1 MRLDGDQISAEADD
15 GDAGHTSVAY
25 IPGPP
30 CWDVSLVGG
39 GVSRAYSIR
48 VGGGALSFSEAIKTC
63 FQKFAE
69 FRGWASRPE
78 FWWFALV
85 YYLVIFAPVV
95 AFLFISQDSNS
106 FNQATFD
113 NQGTNG
119 TGLVFG
125 LILSAAVLA
134 MLIPYLA
141 VGTRRLH
148 DPGKPGWWWF
158 ITLVPFGSIILIV
171 FWASEGDKGSNQY
184 GPPPGVQAVQPPGSL
199 PPPPPHLL
207 RSKAGGSFQLAGAS
221 RPRMAA

>member
-1 MRLDGDQISAEADD
+1 VSEGEPSADMRLDGDQMSADADD
-15 GDAGHTSVAY
+15 GDAGHTSAAY

-30 CWDVSLVGG
+30 CRDVPPMGG
-39 GVSRAYSIR
+39 GVSGGGSIR

-69 FRGWASRPE
+69 FRGRASRPE
-78 FWWFALV
+78 FWWFALL

-95 AFLFISQDSNS
+95 AFLFISQDSDS
-106 FNQATFD
+106 YNQATFD
-113 NQGTNG
+113 NPGTNG

-148 DPGKPGWWWF
+148 DTGKPGWWWF

-171 FWASEGDKGSNQY
+171 FWAIEGDKGSNQY
-184 GPPPGVQAVQPPGSL
+184 GPHPGAQAVQPAPPGSL
-199 PPPPPHLL
+199 PPPPPPPPP
-207 RSKAGGSFQLAGAS
+207 SPQ
-221 RPRMAA
+221 

>member
-1 MRLDGDQISAEADD
+1 MSR
-15 GDAGHTSVAY
+15 T
-25 IPGPP
+25 
-30 CWDVSLVGG
+30 WGG
-39 GVSRAYSIR
+39 GVGRAYSIR

-69 FRGWASRPE
+69 FRGRASRPE
-78 FWWFALV
+78 FWWFALL

-113 NQGTNG
+113 DPGTNG

-125 LILSAAVLA
+125 LILSVAVLA

-148 DPGKPGWWWF
+148 DTGKPGWWWF

-171 FWASEGDKGSNQY
+171 FWASEGDRGSNQY
-184 GPPPGVQAVQPPGSL
+184 GPPPGAQAVQPPGSL
-199 PPPPPHLL
+199 PPPPPPP
-207 RSKAGGSFQLAGAS
+207 SPQ
-221 RPRMAA
+221 